1 MSIYRRLV
9 SSLREDRQPF
19 RIAVSDSELA
29 DLQYRLR
36 HTRWSAHVEG
46 AGWRYGTDPAYLR
59 ELVDYWAKG
68 FDWRS
73 EERRLNTFPQFR
85 SVIDGLRV
93 HYVHQMARDGGG
105 LPVLV
110 LHGWPG
116 SFVQM
121 LDLLPLLAAPAE
133 HEAAPADAFDVV
145 VGSLPGF
152 GFSEAPPEPGMTE
165 TRMAQVFHKLMTEVL
180 GYERYAVRGSDFGG
194 SVAETLARL
203 YPWAVLGI
211 HLSGTTPR
219 ADDPPADPSP
229 AIRRYIDDVERWRAA
244 EVGYGA
250 IQATKPQTLAAALN
264 NSPVGLAAWIVEK
277 FRRWSDCDGDVERR
291 FTKDQLLTN
300 ISIYWFTQTIGSS
313 IRLYGESDYRQDAE
327 WDVPT
332 AHLMSSKD
340 MFPTP
345 REWVERFSRVDRWTS
360 VERGGHFMEWEEPGL
375 VAEDMR
381 AFFRGLR

>member
-1 MSIYRRLV
+1 M
-9 SSLREDRQPF
+9 SSLSAEPF
-19 RIAVSDSELA
+19 RIAVADEDLA
-29 DLQYRLR
+29 DLRHRLR
-36 HTRWSAHVEG
+36 HTRWSGPIEG

-59 ELVDYWAKG
+59 ELVEYWAEE

-73 EERRLNTFPQFR
+73 EERRLNAFPQFR

-93 HYVHQMARDGGG
+93 HYVHQRADGGG

-121 LDLLPLLAAPAE
+121 LDLLPQLAAPAE
-133 HEAAPADAFDVV
+133 HGGAPADAFDVV

-152 GFSEAPPEPGMTE
+152 GFSEASGEPGMTE
-165 TRMAQVFHKLMTEVL
+165 TRMAHVFHVLMTRVL

-194 SVAETLARL
+194 SVAEALAAR
-203 YPWAVLGI
+203 YPEAVVGI

-219 ADDPPADPSP
+219 ADDPPADPGP
-229 AIRRYIDDVERWRAA
+229 AIRRYIEDVDRWRAS

-250 IQATKPQTLAAALN
+250 IQATKPQTLAASLN
-264 NSPVGLAAWIVEK
+264 DSPAGLAAWIVEK

-300 ISIYWFTQTIGSS
+300 ISVYWFTQTIGSS
-313 IRLYGESDYRQDAE
+313 MRLYGESDYRQDAG
-327 WDVPT
+327 WSVPT

-345 REWVERFSRVDRWTS
+345 REWVERTSRVDRWTA
-360 VERGGHFMEWEEPGL
+360 VDRGGHFLEWEEPRL

-381 AFFRGLR
+381 DFFRELR

>member
-1 MSIYRRLV
+1 VTSV
-9 SSLREDRQPF
+9 REDHRPF
-19 RIAVSDSELA
+19 RIAVSDEELA
-29 DLQYRLR
+29 DLRHRLR
-36 HTRWSAHVEG
+36 QTRWPGHIEG
-46 AGWRYGTDPAYLR
+46 AGWHYGTDPAYLR
-59 ELVDYWAKG
+59 ELVEYWAEV

-73 EERRLNTFPQFR
+73 EERRLNAFPQFR
-85 SVIDGLRV
+85 SMAGGLRV
-93 HYVHQMARDGGG
+93 HYVHQRAHGGG

-121 LDLLPLLAAPAE
+121 LDLLPLLAEPAGS
-133 HEAAPADAFDVV
+133 PADAFDVV

-152 GFSEAPPEPGMTE
+152 GFSEASAEPGMTE
-165 TRMAQVFHKLMTEVL
+165 TRMAHVFHDLMTRVL

-194 SVAETLARL
+194 SVAEALAVL
-203 YPWAVLGI
+203 YPQAVVGI

-219 ADDPPADPSP
+219 ADNPPADPGP
-229 AIRRYIDDVERWRAA
+229 AIRRYIDDVEQWRAS

-250 IQATKPQTLAAALN
+250 IQGTKPQTLAASLN
-264 NSPVGLAAWIVEK
+264 DSPAGLAAWIVEK
-277 FRRWSDCDGDVERR
+277 FRRWSDCGGDVERR

-300 ISIYWFTQTIGSS
+300 ISVYWFTQSIGSS

-340 MFPTP
+340 MFHTP
-345 REWVERFSRVDRWTS
+345 REWVERFSRVDRWTA
-360 VERGGHFMEWEEPGL
+360 VERGGHFIEWEEPQL
-375 VAEDMR
+375 VADDMR
-381 AFFRGLR
+381 AFFRELR

>member
-1 MSIYRRLV
+1 LSA
-9 SSLREDRQPF
+9 EPF
-19 RIAVSDSELA
+19 RIAVADEDLA
-29 DLQYRLR
+29 DLRHRLR
-36 HTRWSAHVEG
+36 HTRWAGPIEG

-59 ELVDYWAKG
+59 ELVEYWAEE

-73 EERRLNTFPQFR
+73 EERRLNAFPQFR
-85 SVIDGLRV
+85 SVVDGLRV
-93 HYVHQMARDGGG
+93 HYVHQRADGGG

-121 LDLLPLLAAPAE
+121 LDLLPLLVEPAGG
-133 HEAAPADAFDVV
+133 PADAFDVV

-152 GFSEAPPEPGMTE
+152 GFSEASGEPGMTE
-165 TRMAQVFHKLMTEVL
+165 TRMAHVFHVLMTRVL

-194 SVAETLARL
+194 SVAEALAAR
-203 YPWAVLGI
+203 YPEAVVGI

-219 ADDPPADPSP
+219 ADDPPADPGP
-229 AIRRYIDDVERWRAA
+229 AIRRYIEDVERWRAS

-250 IQATKPQTLAAALN
+250 IQATKPQTLAASLN
-264 NSPVGLAAWIVEK
+264 DSPAGLAAWIVEK

-300 ISIYWFTQTIGSS
+300 ISVYWFTQSIGSS
-313 IRLYGESDYRQDAE
+313 MRLYGESDYRQDAE
-327 WDVPT
+327 WSVPT

-345 REWVERFSRVDRWTS
+345 REWVERLSRVDRWTA
-360 VERGGHFMEWEEPGL
+360 VERGGHFLEWEEPRL

-381 AFFRGLR
+381 AFFRALR

>member
-1 MSIYRRLV
+1 MNPV
-9 SSLREDRQPF
+9 REESF
-19 RIAVSDSELA
+19 RIAIPDEELA
-29 DLQYRLR
+29 DLRHRLR
-36 HTRWSAHVEG
+36 RTRWPDPIEG

-59 ELVDYWAKG
+59 ELVEYWAEE
-68 FDWRS
+68 FDWRR
-73 EERRLNTFPQFR
+73 EERWLNAYPQFR
-85 SVIDGLRV
+85 SVADGLRV
-93 HYVHQMARDGGG
+93 HYVHQRAAADGA

-121 LDLLPLLAAPAE
+121 LDLLPLLT
-133 HEAAPADAFDVV
+133 DAFDVV

-152 GFSEAPPEPGMTE
+152 AFSEASAQPGMTE
-165 TRMAQVFHKLMTEVL
+165 TRMAQVFHDLMTRVL
-180 GYERYAVRGSDFGG
+180 GYERYAVRGSDFGA
-194 SVAETLARL
+194 SVAEALAIR
-203 YPWAVLGI
+203 YPRAVAGI

-219 ADDPPADPSP
+219 ADNPPADPGP
-229 AIRRYIDDVERWRAA
+229 AISRYIDDVERWRAA

-250 IQATKPQTLAAALN
+250 IQATKPQTLAASLN
-264 NSPVGLAAWIVEK
+264 DSPAGLAAWIVEK

-300 ISIYWFTQTIGSS
+300 ISVYWFTQTIGSS
-313 IRLYGESDYRQDAE
+313 VRLYGESDYRQDAG
-327 WDVPT
+327 WSVPT

-345 REWVERFSRVDRWTS
+345 REWVERFSRVDRWTA
-360 VERGGHFMEWEEPGL
+360 VERGGHFLEWEEPRL

-381 AFFRGLR
+381 AFFRDLR

>member
-1 MSIYRRLV
+1 M
-9 SSLREDRQPF
+9 EEEHEPF
-19 RIAVSDSELA
+19 RIAVSDEELA
-29 DLQYRLR
+29 DLRYRLR
-36 HTRWSAHVEG
+36 HTRWAGHIEG
-46 AGWRYGTDPAYLR
+46 AGWAYGTDPGYLR
-59 ELVDYWAKG
+59 ELVGYWAEE
-68 FDWRS
+68 FDWRGA
-73 EERRLNTFPQFR
+73 ERRLNSFPHFT
-85 SVIDGLRV
+85 SVLDGLRV
-93 HYVHQMARDGGG
+93 HYIHRRAGGG
-105 LPVLV
+105 ALPVLV

-121 LDLLPLLAAPAE
+121 LDLLPLLTGS
-133 HEAAPADAFDVV
+133 PADAFDVV

-152 GFSEAPPEPGMTE
+152 GFLEASAQPGMTE
-165 TRMAQVFHKLMTEVL
+165 TRMADLFHELMTRVL

-194 SVAETLARL
+194 SVAEALAAR
-203 YPWAVLGI
+203 YPEAVVGI

-229 AIRRYIDDVERWRAA
+229 AIRRYLDDVERWRAA

-250 IQATKPQTLAAALN
+250 IQGTKPQTLAASLN
-264 NSPVGLAAWIVEK
+264 DSPAGLAAWIVEK

-300 ISIYWFTQTIGSS
+300 ISVYWFTRSIGSS
-313 IRLYGESDYRQDAE
+313 MRLYAESDYRPDAQ
-327 WDVPT
+327 WSVPT

-345 REWVERFSRVDRWTS
+345 REWVERFSRVDRWTA
-360 VERGGHFMEWEEPGL
+360 VDRGGHFLEWEEPRL

-381 AFFRGLR
+381 AFFRPLR